1 MYYLEVL
8 FFVEVVFFAVVVFL
22 LPEPEEVVF
31 FAAAVEVVFLAVEDD
46 EVFFAVEEEVVFLP
60 EEEVLAEDE
69 EVVFLA
75 EEEEE
80 VFLAEEDDEVFF
92 PVEEDEVF
100 FLAFGFLMTVVPL
113 GLAELPEEELLLV
126 SVLVRLSRPPKRS
139 PRPPEELL
147 PEEDEEEDPPPKS
160 PPSRLPRP
168 PEEEPPPSRPPSRL
182 PRPPEEDPPLL
193 VPVLV
198 RPRRPWS
205 RGRAAVMI
213 LMTLLRSTPVFCAT
227 SRVCSSLGLP
237 SAIRGSAAESTF
249 LTSFCVAPLSL
260 LISFTLPPER
270 RSVRREDISI
280 NGTPFGIRFSSLCAA
295 GGNSSRILT
304 YSLKKTAECSISNS
318 AIPIS
323 SRLE

>member
-31 FAAAVEVVFLAVEDD
+31 FAAVVEVVFLAVEDD

-69 EVVFLA
+69 EVVFLV

-147 PEEDEEEDPPPKS
+147 PEDEDEEEELPPKR

-168 PEEEPPPSRPPSRL
+168 PEEEPPPSRPPSR
-182 PRPPEEDPPLL
+182 PARPPEEDPLLL
-193 VPVLV
+193 VSVLV
-198 RPRRPWS
+198 RPSRPWS
-205 RGRAAVMI
+205 RGSAAVMI

-237 SAIRGSAAESTF
+237 SAIRGRAAERTL

-280 NGTPFGIRFSSLCAA
+280 NGAPFRIRFHHYAPQAA
-295 GGNSSRILT
+295 IRQEI
-304 YSLKKTAECSISNS
+304 
-318 AIPIS
+318 
-323 SRLE
+323 